1 MAVLYRGHSPYRRQS
16 LVSTG
21 DFIFIFLGILVL
33 EGQISQAHRQIDEL
47 KKRLDEFERGKDEE
61 EA

>member
-1 MAVLYRGHSPYRRQS
+1 
-16 LVSTG
+16 VSTG